1 MPNKFLADAEI
12 ERRADRL
19 LGRYE
24 VRYGPISGPP
34 IPVERILE
42 DVLDLSILWDT
53 ILEEP
58 GQSILAGLDPN
69 NRTVVFNESRLAL
82 IEERHRVCTTRCWAT
97 KRGIGKPTWIR
108 RFWTRPRCRTLTGSS
123 VACFG
128 SPVPVRIPGKGR
140 LTSSWAICSCP
151 PLC

>member
-1 MPNKFLADAEI
+1 MMPNKFLADAEI

-58 GQSILAGLDPN
+58 GQSIL
-69 NRTVVFNESRLAL
+69 
-82 IEERHRVCTTRCWAT
+82 
-97 KRGIGKPTWIR
+97 
-108 RFWTRPRCRTLTGSS
+108 
-123 VACFG
+123 
-128 SPVPVRIPGKGR
+128 PV
-140 LTSSWAICSCP
+140 
-151 PLC
+151 